1 VAPIEEHEGYD
12 ASIPTP
18 DVVVTDEA
26 NPNPEDGS
34 LDDTPPAGY
43 QFAEGAVD
51 EGGNALD
58 SNGDIL
64 PIHKGVS

>member
-1 VAPIEEHEGYD
+1 MAPIEEHDGYD
-12 ASIPTP
+12 DSIPTP
-18 DVVVTDEA
+18 KVVVADDS

-51 EGGNALD
+51 EGGNPLD
-58 SNGDIL
+58 ANGEIL
-64 PIHKGVS
+64 PTHKGGS

>member
-1 VAPIEEHEGYD
+1 MAPIEEHDGYD
-12 ASIPTP
+12 DTIPTP
-18 DVVVTDEA
+18 EVVVTEEA

-51 EGGNALD
+51 DGGNALGAD
-58 SNGDIL
+58 GEIL
-64 PIHKGVS
+64 PTHKGGN